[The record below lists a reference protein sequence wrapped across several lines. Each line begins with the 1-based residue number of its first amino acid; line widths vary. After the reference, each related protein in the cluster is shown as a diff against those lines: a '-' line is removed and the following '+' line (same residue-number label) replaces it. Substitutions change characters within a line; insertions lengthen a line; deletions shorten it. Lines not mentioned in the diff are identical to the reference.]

1 MRYVSSSINMIML
14 YHILSHGIFRDLQ
27 GSHCESYKV
36 CNKDITSDYETFEV
50 GFSSGFV
57 ADLLKVQLFAEPDD

>member
-1 MRYVSSSINMIML
+1 ML

-36 CNKDITSDYETFEV
+36 CNKDVTSDCETFEV

-57 ADLLKVQLFAEPDD
+57 ANLLKAQLFVEPDH

>member
-1 MRYVSSSINMIML
+1 ML

-57 ADLLKVQLFAEPDD
+57 ANLLKV

>member
-1 MRYVSSSINMIML
+1 ML
-14 YHILSHGIFRDLQ
+14 YHILSPGIFRDLQ

-36 CNKDITSDYETFEV
+36 CNKDVTSDCETFEV

-57 ADLLKVQLFAEPDD
+57 ASLLKAQLFAEPDH